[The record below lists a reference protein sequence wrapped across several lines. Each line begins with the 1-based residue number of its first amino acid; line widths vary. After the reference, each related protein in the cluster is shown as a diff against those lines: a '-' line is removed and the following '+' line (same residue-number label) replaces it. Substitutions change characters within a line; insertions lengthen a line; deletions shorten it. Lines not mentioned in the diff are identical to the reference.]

1 MKIWCVFVRRRAT
14 TWLVI
19 MNYIGYNILLKSTRL
34 LFTANL
40 RAAENIKQKSCPSI
54 MRTELGL
61 ISDNVILYMCRSEF
75 TAFVYL
81 QNLQYD
87 RQTDM

>member
-1 MKIWCVFVRRRAT
+1 
-14 TWLVI
+14 
-19 MNYIGYNILLKSTRL
+19 
-34 LFTANL
+34 
-40 RAAENIKQKSCPSI
+40 